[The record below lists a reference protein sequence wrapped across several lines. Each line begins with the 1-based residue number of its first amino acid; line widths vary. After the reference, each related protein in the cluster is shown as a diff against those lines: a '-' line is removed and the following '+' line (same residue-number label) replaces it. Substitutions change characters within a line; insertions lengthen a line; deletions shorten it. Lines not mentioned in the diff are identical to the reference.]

1 MAPANESKSGGRYE
15 GIQTR
20 LLIGHKHNRE
30 KEHFNGP
37 RSITI
42 QACHTRLSRFL
53 QQKPRADSAIKYTS
67 RPLSS
72 VGIGSQGSEEGSQV
86 DILVEKNY
94 TRNSLQRCFC
104 SRDMREEAKGY
115 TELIKLIDEVS

>member
-1 MAPANESKSGGRYE
+1 MAPANESKSGGKYE

-30 KEHFNGP
+30 NEHFNGP

-42 QACHTRLSRFL
+42 QACPTRLSRFL

-72 VGIGSQGSEEGSQV
+72 VGIGSQGSEQGSQV
-86 DILVEKNY
+86 DILVEKKY
-94 TRNSLQRCFC
+94 IQV
-104 SRDMREEAKGY
+104 EEGG
-115 TELIKLIDEVS
+115 ERSWGLVFNDEIAAQTGLN